1 MSGGL
6 RSQGS
11 FQNEEGICL
20 LSYWSDNKVYSPK
33 VDGPFD
39 TQWKRSTPFSR
50 WDCGKILE
58 EVEKKADIR
67 VLYRFLLPHFSH
79 DFVEVQGLEPN
90 KREGRV
96 SYTGITFQQWSLP
109 EPHNDGGR
117 DWSCAAASQGKPT
130 IASVPPNSRNRQGW
144 SPLKILGRAWPCQH
158 LDFGLLFS
166 SACMLSCFSCVWL
179 FATPWL

>member
-6 RSQGS
+6 KSQGS

-33 VDGPFD
+33 VTGPFD
-39 TQWKRSTPFSR
+39 TQWKKSTPFSR

-58 EVEKKADIR
+58 GVEKKADIR
-67 VLYRFLLPHFSH
+67 ILYSFLLSYLSH

-96 SYTGITFQQWSLP
+96 SYTGITFQQWSLL

-117 DWSCAAASQGKPT
+117 DWSYSAASQGKPT
-130 IASVPPNSRNRQGW
+130 IASVPPNIRNRQ
-144 SPLKILGRAWPCQH
+144 R
-158 LDFGLLFS
+158 
-166 SACMLSCFSCVWL
+166 
-179 FATPWL
+179 